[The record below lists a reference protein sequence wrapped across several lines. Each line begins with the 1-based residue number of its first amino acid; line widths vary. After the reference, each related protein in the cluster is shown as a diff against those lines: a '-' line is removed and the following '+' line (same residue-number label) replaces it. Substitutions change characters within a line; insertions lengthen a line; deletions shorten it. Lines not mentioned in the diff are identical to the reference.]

1 MKKNKSVKAKRKKQL
16 IGPTGKFKSEQ
27 FFNRELSWLEF
38 NSRVL
43 NEAVDERTPLLER
56 FRFLSIYA
64 SNLDEFVMKR
74 VGGLKG
80 QLESDFSYVSI
91 DGLSP
96 SEQLTRIREKL
107 LVDNKIQERTFNELK
122 EALSR
127 HKIQLIKWDQL
138 KPEERE
144 FCDEYFK
151 TKIFPILTP
160 LSVDSGKPFPFISNL
175 SYSFGLYLKN
185 PMTREISFSRV
196 KLPENVHVWLE
207 IPFKN
212 GENRK
217 LINTSQIIK
226 ANLSSLYHGLEIV
239 DVMPFRVTRNA
250 DWEHAD
256 EDTEDL
262 LELVEESVNFRRL
275 QEPIRLECLNNCNKE
290 MLKYLKDEL
299 QLKDD
304 DIYFYDSTLDY
315 LSLSS
320 IADLDIPSLSYPG
333 WRPVT
338 HLPFQKGNIFE
349 RIRERDLFVHHPYEN
364 FVTSAE
370 RFIVEASEDPNVLSI
385 KMTLYRTGDNSQFI
399 KSLIEAAENGKQ
411 VVCLIEL
418 KARFDE
424 KRNIHWARKME
435 EAGVHVVYGVVGL
448 KTHTKIAMVVRKESK
463 GQLLRYVHI
472 GTGNYNSKTAK
483 LYTDMGVFTVDER
496 ITTEV
501 NEVFN
506 YLTGTSLKMDYKT
519 LLVAPI
525 NAKSSFIKLIES
537 QTKKAKAGHKVRIVA
552 KMNSLEDAVLTESL
566 YEASNAGVEIDLIVR
581 GFCCLKPG
589 VKGLSDNI
597 RVVSIIGRFL
607 EHSRVFFFSDAD
619 SEWEGTYYI
628 GSADWMHRNMHARVE
643 VMTPIFLET
652 IKQKIAGFLKV
663 LLSDKRS
670 SWELDS
676 SGKYQQRKGGEK
688 SGTHLVMMKST
699 LEELEKSEFTN

>member
-1 MKKNKSVKAKRKKQL
+1 MKKNKAIKGKKKKKQL
-16 IGPTGKFKSEQ
+16 KPSGKYNPEH

-43 NEAVDERTPLLER
+43 NEAVDTRTPLLER

-96 SEQLTRIREKL
+96 QEQLKEIREKL
-107 LVDNKIQERTFNELK
+107 LVDNELQEKTLDQLKIELLNK
-122 EALSR
+122 NVE
-127 HKIQLIKWDQL
+127 LIKWEDLSVDEQ
-138 KPEERE
+138 KY
-144 FCDEYFK
+144 CNEYFHK
-151 TKIFPILTP
+151 NIFPILTP

-185 PMTREISFSRV
+185 PLTKETSFSRV
-196 KLPENVHVWLE
+196 KVPSNIHKWIKLPRNSESNL
-207 IPFKN
+207 KM
-212 GENRK
+212 
-217 LINTSQIIK
+217 INTSQIIK
-226 ANLSSLYHGLEIV
+226 ANLSHLYQGLEIV

-275 QEPIRLECLNNCNKE
+275 QEPIRLECLRSCNQQ

-299 QLKDD
+299 SLSDE
-304 DIYFYDSTLDY
+304 DIYFYNASLDY

-320 IADLDIPSLSYPG
+320 IADLGIPELSNPG

-338 HLPFQKGNIFE
+338 LMDFQKGNIFE
-349 RIRERDLFVHHPYEN
+349 RIKEKDLFVHHPYEN

-370 RFIVEASEDPNVLSI
+370 RFIVEASEDPAVLSI

-399 KSLIEAAENGKQ
+399 RALIEAAENGKQ

-448 KTHTKIAMVVRKESK
+448 KTHTKIAMVVKKESN
-463 GQLLRYVHI
+463 GRLQRYVHI

-483 LYTDMGVFTVDER
+483 LYTDMGIFTVNDQ
-496 ITTEV
+496 IVSEV

-506 YLTGTSLKMDYKT
+506 YLTGTSLKIDYKT

-525 NAKSSFIKLIES
+525 NAKSSFLKLIEKQEKRALS
-537 QTKKAKAGHKVRIVA
+537 GSKVRIVA
-552 KMNSLEDAVLTESL
+552 KMNSMEDAVISQAL
-566 YEASNAGVEIDLIVR
+566 YKASMAGVQIDLIVR

-589 VKGLSDNI
+589 VKDLSENI
-597 RVVSIIGRFL
+597 RVISVIGRFL
-607 EHSRVFFFSDAD
+607 EHSRVYFFSDPD
-619 SEWEGTYYI
+619 KEWEGEYYI

-643 VMTPIFLET
+643 VMTPILADAVKIKVASFLD
-652 IKQKIAGFLKV
+652 V
-663 LLSDKRS
+663 LMQDSRS
-670 SWELDS
+670 AWELNSDGS
-676 SGKYQQRKGGEK
+676 YTQRKGSEK
-688 SGTHLVMMKST
+688 TGTHLIMMKKTQDEVDSF
-699 LEELEKSEFTN
+699 EL

>member
-1 MKKNKSVKAKRKKQL
+1 MKKNKPIKGKKKKKQL
-16 IGPTGKFKSEQ
+16 KPSGKYNPEH

-43 NEAVDERTPLLER
+43 NEAVDSRTPLLER

-96 SEQLTRIREKL
+96 QEQLKKIREKL
-107 LVDNKIQERTFNELK
+107 LVDNELQEKTL
-122 EALSR
+122 
-127 HKIQLIKWDQL
+127 DQL
-138 KPEERE
+138 KAELKNKNVELIKFEDLSDEEQN
-144 FCDEYFK
+144 FCNEYFQK
-151 TKIFPILTP
+151 NIFPILTP

-185 PMTREISFSRV
+185 PLTTETSFSRV
-196 KLPENVHVWLE
+196 KVPSNIHKWIKLPR
-207 IPFKN
+207 K
-212 GENRK
+212 GESK
-217 LINTSQIIK
+217 LKMINTSQIIK
-226 ANLSSLYHGLEIV
+226 ANLSHLYHGLEII

-275 QEPIRLECLNNCNKE
+275 QEPIRLECLRTCNPQ

-299 QLKDD
+299 SLRDE
-304 DIYFYDSTLDY
+304 DIYFYESSLDY

-320 IADLDIPSLSYPG
+320 IADLGLPELSNPG

-338 HLPFQKGNIFE
+338 LMDFQKGNIFE
-349 RIRERDLFVHHPYEN
+349 RIKEKDLFVHHPYEN

-370 RFIVEASEDPNVLSI
+370 RFIVEASEDPSVLSI

-399 KSLIEAAENGKQ
+399 RALIEAAENGKQ

-448 KTHTKIAMVVRKESK
+448 KTHTKIAMVVKKETN
-463 GQLLRYVHI
+463 GRLQRYVHI

-483 LYTDMGVFTVDER
+483 LYTDMGIFTVDDQ
-496 ITTEV
+496 IVSEV

-506 YLTGTSLKMDYKT
+506 YLTGTSLKIDYKT

-525 NAKSSFIKLIES
+525 NAKSSFLKLIEK
-537 QTKKAKAGHKVRIVA
+537 QEKRALAGAKVRIVA
-552 KMNSLEDAVLTESL
+552 KMNSMEDAVISQAL
-566 YEASNAGVEIDLIVR
+566 YKASQAGVQIDLIVR

-589 VKGLSDNI
+589 VKDLSENI
-597 RVVSIIGRFL
+597 RVLSVIGRFL
-607 EHSRVFFFSDAD
+607 EHSRVYFFSEPDKD
-619 SEWEGTYYI
+619 WEGEYYI

-643 VMTPIFLET
+643 VMTPILADNV
-652 IKQKIAGFLKV
+652 KAKIAGFLEV
-663 LLSDKRS
+663 LMQDQRS
-670 SWELDS
+670 AWELNADGS
-676 SGKYQQRKGGEK
+676 YTQRKGSEK
-688 SGTHLVMMKST
+688 TGTHFIMMKKTQDEVDSFD
-699 LEELEKSEFTN
+699 L

>member
-1 MKKNKSVKAKRKKQL
+1 MKKNKAIKGKKKKKQL
-16 IGPTGKFKSEQ
+16 KPSGKYNPEH

-43 NEAVDERTPLLER
+43 NEAVDTRTPLLER

-96 SEQLTRIREKL
+96 QEQLKEIREKL
-107 LVDNKIQERTFNELK
+107 LVDNELQEKTLDQLKIELLNK
-122 EALSR
+122 NVE
-127 HKIQLIKWDQL
+127 LIKWEDLSVDEQ
-138 KPEERE
+138 KY
-144 FCDEYFK
+144 CNEYFHK
-151 TKIFPILTP
+151 NIFPILTP

-185 PMTREISFSRV
+185 PLTKETSFSRV
-196 KLPENVHVWLE
+196 KVPSNIHKWIKLPRNSESNL
-207 IPFKN
+207 KM
-212 GENRK
+212 
-217 LINTSQIIK
+217 INTSQIIK
-226 ANLSSLYHGLEIV
+226 ANLSHLYQGLEIV

-275 QEPIRLECLNNCNKE
+275 QEPIRLECLRSCNQQ

-299 QLKDD
+299 SLSDE
-304 DIYFYDSTLDY
+304 DIYFYNASLDY

-320 IADLDIPSLSYPG
+320 IADLGIPELSNPG

-338 HLPFQKGNIFE
+338 LMDFQKGNIFE
-349 RIRERDLFVHHPYEN
+349 RIKEKDLFVHHPYEN

-370 RFIVEASEDPNVLSI
+370 RFIVEASEDPAVLSI
-385 KMTLYRTGDNSQFI
+385 KMTLYGTGDNSQFI
-399 KSLIEAAENGKQ
+399 RALIEAAENGKQ

-448 KTHTKIAMVVRKESK
+448 KTHTKIAMVVKKESN
-463 GQLLRYVHI
+463 GRLQRYVHI

-483 LYTDMGVFTVDER
+483 LYTDMGIFTVNDQ
-496 ITTEV
+496 IVSEV

-506 YLTGTSLKMDYKT
+506 YLTGTSLKIDYKT

-525 NAKSSFIKLIES
+525 NAKSSFLKLIEKQEKRALS
-537 QTKKAKAGHKVRIVA
+537 GSKVRIVA
-552 KMNSLEDAVLTESL
+552 KMNSMEDAVISQAL
-566 YEASNAGVEIDLIVR
+566 YKASMAGVQIDLIVR

-589 VKGLSDNI
+589 VKDLSENI
-597 RVVSIIGRFL
+597 RVISVIGRFL
-607 EHSRVFFFSDAD
+607 EHSRVYFFSDPD
-619 SEWEGTYYI
+619 KEWEGEYYI

-643 VMTPIFLET
+643 VMTPILADAVKIKVASFLD
-652 IKQKIAGFLKV
+652 V
-663 LLSDKRS
+663 LMQDSRS
-670 SWELDS
+670 AWELNSDGS
-676 SGKYQQRKGGEK
+676 YTQRKGSEK
-688 SGTHLVMMKST
+688 TGTHLIMMKKTQDEVDSF
-699 LEELEKSEFTN
+699 EL